1 MQAAGEGHSLEKQ
14 PKGEFDSVSE
24 ATSSDNATIHG
35 VVTSLSPMKLGK
47 RSRYFEAKLTDG
59 KKHMRM
65 IGFRG
70 DQRYQLASYHDSAQ
84 SVALHNCEVK
94 PARQS
99 EELQIVMR
107 SSTRVQAS
115 PKKFDI
121 DCKDVSRNI
130 ADQISLSGLDDKN
143 TFDRVSLAAKVLNVE
158 EPSKVSGDLTK
169 QDITI
174 ADRTA
179 AARMTLWE
187 ADIGHRKSY
196 KLTIVVHTYQGSKYL
211 TMPKEGANLD
221 EIADI
226 GEVAADDIPENVVT
240 AHDVEVIGVQ
250 TLDSYPSCVA
260 CIAKSNQL

>member
-1 MQAAGEGHSLEKQ
+1 
-14 PKGEFDSVSE
+14 
-24 ATSSDNATIHG
+24 
-35 VVTSLSPMKLGK
+35 
-47 RSRYFEAKLTDG
+47 
-59 KKHMRM
+59 MRM
-65 IGFRG
+65 VGFRG

-84 SVALHNCEVK
+84 SVALYNCEVK

-107 SSTRVQAS
+107 SSTQVQAS

-130 ADQISLSGLDDKN
+130 ADQITLSGLDDKN
-143 TFDRVSLAAKVLNVE
+143 TFDRVSLAAKVLNVA

-187 ADIGHRKSY
+187 ADIEHMKEGKSY
-196 KLTIVVHTYQGSKYL
+196 KLTNFVVRTYQGSKYL
-211 TMPKEGANLD
+211 SMPKEGANLD

-226 GEVAADDIPENVVT
+226 GEIAADDIPENVVT

-260 CIAKSNQL
+260 CNSKVEPTLTDDQIACCTKCNVVQCIDKC